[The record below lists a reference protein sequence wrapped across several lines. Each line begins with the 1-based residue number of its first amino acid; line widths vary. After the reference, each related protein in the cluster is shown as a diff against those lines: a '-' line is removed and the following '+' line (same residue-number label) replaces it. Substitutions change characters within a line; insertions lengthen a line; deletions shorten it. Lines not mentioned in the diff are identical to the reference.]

1 MSEGVRTLELVAA
14 ASEACDE
21 AVFRQLLQQTVFN
34 KETLDELAEGLIF
47 EAVSTCQSLAA
58 ADRIQ
63 IMLVHSIVAESAA
76 CSLSSGLSSGTN
88 DGFALPSQISVTL
101 CEALSNLLLS
111 YNDILKVFW
120 KEFQDAMASMQ
131 FPAAALSRNKLI
143 FYAFLEVARLPEKY
157 DDVHQEISLAAIL
170 YAHQVY
176 TFESES
182 FEDTTF
188 EEIIRIYILSFNGEE
203 IDSSLLSLSL
213 PLVKN
218 LTRVQFDAYFVPVLN
233 DTLES
238 LTVGSHVLEF
248 MQTCTVF
255 ITLLTSCG
263 KEDFLDGYMEDH
275 GIVDILVDTCM
286 ELLIE
291 KTSNEVVPSV
301 SRLLSGII
309 QALPQRGFVLV
320 SDALFQALNIDG
332 EVFGDVLECR
342 AFLKRASQCLEKV
355 AQEGVDFKNYQRE
368 HLIDSYDQDWRDI
381 SYQMIQIL
389 KVMGDYLNSLA
400 LPAWENVYILSG
412 GEQVLPLSDDTDT
425 EEIRSDQISEVSEQT
440 RSELS
445 QDEKSTESDADS
457 VFSSNTSLGHEISCK
472 PLHTSNEHAAA
483 SDVKSSTSLDQEIA
497 SKLSKASN
505 SNEHVT
511 AAGEGTRSSTS
522 LDQKI
527 ASKLSKVSNEHE
539 TTFDQDKSSRAL
551 DQKMASKL
559 SKVSSEHTIFVDQD
573 TSSSAL
579 DQKIASKLSKVSSDH
594 AIFVD
599 QDTSSTS
606 LDRKIASKLTAAR
619 NPFEHAASSEVTRRS
634 ALDQKM
640 ASKLSKVSSEHTI
653 IVDQDT
659 SSTSL
664 NRKIASKLTAARNP
678 FEHAASSEVTRR
690 ALDQKMASKLSK
702 VSSEHTII
710 VDQDTSISSLD
721 QTIASKLTAARNPFE
736 HAASSEV
743 TSSSA
748 LDQKIASKLSKV
760 SNEHTTIVD
769 QDTSISSLDQTIAS
783 KVTTAH
789 NPLQHAASSEVT
801 SSSAL
806 DQKIASKLS
815 KASNEHTTILDQDTS
830 SSALD
835 QTIASKCS
843 PATRNP
849 LEHAAYSTSERD
861 LDKEVQVGNRTSVN
875 SSSTLSD
882 MCYSVDSMRNSR
894 LSMSASGSSLG
905 NLSGAHSSSERM
917 KDRQRYSKNASLIGT
932 NYVCDHYISDS
943 EESTSNE
950 DDKHAHQN
958 VKNYDNPRHLGNKVG
973 SKLSVL
979 KEDKYHP
986 SKASSRLFTASGG
999 SGFSHGRRR
1008 NMQGFIGSSS
1018 ETVDLASDIFENEE
1032 EERRIGTSSGSSMQV
1047 AAESGREAERMPL
1060 VEDQFTYDGAVVVAM
1075 AIEDGEAQEVDEAVQ
1090 YDPSTKLRL
1099 NKKIQKW
1106 TLISFLA
1113 ATAVT
1118 IILIVLLSKR
1128 QLEILEVDGTEAPSL
1143 APTTASYQE
1152 IALILRDEFGP
1163 DHSYNDEDTAYGK
1176 AFDWITRDEFVL
1188 DAIENNNNGF
1198 KVDREVSI
1206 DRIHQRFLFG
1216 LFYYEMRGDSWVNCS
1231 ESLAIQGGTCSY
1243 INREGE
1249 IIDGNSNWLSPLDV
1263 CAWAGIN
1270 CDNSDRVIIL
1280 DLSK

>member
-573 TSSSAL
+573 TSS
-579 DQKIASKLSKVSSDH
+579 
-594 AIFVD
+594 
-599 QDTSSTS
+599 TS
-606 LDRKIASKLTAAR
+606 LDRK
-619 NPFEHAASSEVTRRS
+619 
-634 ALDQKM
+634 
-640 ASKLSKVSSEHTI
+640 
-653 IVDQDT
+653 
-659 SSTSL
+659 
-664 NRKIASKLTAARNP
+664 
-678 FEHAASSEVTRR
+678 
-690 ALDQKMASKLSK
+690 
-702 VSSEHTII
+702 
-710 VDQDTSISSLD
+710 
-721 QTIASKLTAARNPFE
+721 IASKLTAARNPFE

>member
-619 NPFEHAASSEVTRRS
+619 NPFEHAASSEVTRR
-634 ALDQKM
+634 
-640 ASKLSKVSSEHTI
+640 
-653 IVDQDT
+653 
-659 SSTSL
+659 
-664 NRKIASKLTAARNP
+664 
-678 FEHAASSEVTRR
+678 
-690 ALDQKMASKLSK
+690 
-702 VSSEHTII
+702 
-710 VDQDTSISSLD
+710 
-721 QTIASKLTAARNPFE
+721 
-736 HAASSEV
+736 
-743 TSSSA
+743 A

>member
-1 MSEGVRTLELVAA
+1 
-14 ASEACDE
+14 
-21 AVFRQLLQQTVFN
+21 
-34 KETLDELAEGLIF
+34 
-47 EAVSTCQSLAA
+47 
-58 ADRIQ
+58 
-63 IMLVHSIVAESAA
+63 
-76 CSLSSGLSSGTN
+76 
-88 DGFALPSQISVTL
+88 
-101 CEALSNLLLS
+101 
-111 YNDILKVFW
+111 
-120 KEFQDAMASMQ
+120 
-131 FPAAALSRNKLI
+131 
-143 FYAFLEVARLPEKY
+143 
-157 DDVHQEISLAAIL
+157 
-170 YAHQVY
+170 
-176 TFESES
+176 
-182 FEDTTF
+182 
-188 EEIIRIYILSFNGEE
+188 
-203 IDSSLLSLSL
+203 
-213 PLVKN
+213 
-218 LTRVQFDAYFVPVLN
+218 
-233 DTLES
+233 
-238 LTVGSHVLEF
+238 
-248 MQTCTVF
+248 
-255 ITLLTSCG
+255 
-263 KEDFLDGYMEDH
+263 
-275 GIVDILVDTCM
+275 
-286 ELLIE
+286 
-291 KTSNEVVPSV
+291 
-301 SRLLSGII
+301 
-309 QALPQRGFVLV
+309 
-320 SDALFQALNIDG
+320 
-332 EVFGDVLECR
+332 
-342 AFLKRASQCLEKV
+342 
-355 AQEGVDFKNYQRE
+355 
-368 HLIDSYDQDWRDI
+368 
-381 SYQMIQIL
+381 
-389 KVMGDYLNSLA
+389 
-400 LPAWENVYILSG
+400 
-412 GEQVLPLSDDTDT
+412 
-425 EEIRSDQISEVSEQT
+425 
-440 RSELS
+440 
-445 QDEKSTESDADS
+445 
-457 VFSSNTSLGHEISCK
+457 
-472 PLHTSNEHAAA
+472 
-483 SDVKSSTSLDQEIA
+483 
-497 SKLSKASN
+497 
-505 SNEHVT
+505 
-511 AAGEGTRSSTS
+511 
-522 LDQKI
+522 
-527 ASKLSKVSNEHE
+527 
-539 TTFDQDKSSRAL
+539 
-551 DQKMASKL
+551 MASKL
-559 SKVSSEHTIFVDQD
+559 SKVSSEHTIIVDQD
-573 TSSSAL
+573 TSISSL
-579 DQKIASKLSKVSSDH
+579 DQ
-594 AIFVD
+594 
-599 QDTSSTS
+599 T
-606 LDRKIASKLTAAR
+606 IASKLTAAR

-634 ALDQKM
+634 
-640 ASKLSKVSSEHTI
+640 
-653 IVDQDT
+653 
-659 SSTSL
+659 
-664 NRKIASKLTAARNP
+664 
-678 FEHAASSEVTRR
+678 

-783 KVTTAH
+783 KLTAAR
-789 NPLQHAASSEVT
+789 NPFEHAASSEVT

>member
-573 TSSSAL
+573 TSS
-579 DQKIASKLSKVSSDH
+579 
-594 AIFVD
+594 
-599 QDTSSTS
+599 TS
-606 LDRKIASKLTAAR
+606 LD
-619 NPFEHAASSEVTRRS
+619 
-634 ALDQKM
+634 
-640 ASKLSKVSSEHTI
+640 
-653 IVDQDT
+653 
-659 SSTSL
+659 
-664 NRKIASKLTAARNP
+664 RKIASKLTAARNP

-743 TSSSA
+743 TRRSA

-760 SNEHTTIVD
+760 SSEHTTIVD

>member
-1 MSEGVRTLELVAA
+1 
-14 ASEACDE
+14 
-21 AVFRQLLQQTVFN
+21 
-34 KETLDELAEGLIF
+34 
-47 EAVSTCQSLAA
+47 
-58 ADRIQ
+58 
-63 IMLVHSIVAESAA
+63 
-76 CSLSSGLSSGTN
+76 
-88 DGFALPSQISVTL
+88 
-101 CEALSNLLLS
+101 
-111 YNDILKVFW
+111 
-120 KEFQDAMASMQ
+120 
-131 FPAAALSRNKLI
+131 
-143 FYAFLEVARLPEKY
+143 
-157 DDVHQEISLAAIL
+157 
-170 YAHQVY
+170 
-176 TFESES
+176 
-182 FEDTTF
+182 
-188 EEIIRIYILSFNGEE
+188 
-203 IDSSLLSLSL
+203 
-213 PLVKN
+213 
-218 LTRVQFDAYFVPVLN
+218 
-233 DTLES
+233 
-238 LTVGSHVLEF
+238 
-248 MQTCTVF
+248 
-255 ITLLTSCG
+255 
-263 KEDFLDGYMEDH
+263 
-275 GIVDILVDTCM
+275 
-286 ELLIE
+286 
-291 KTSNEVVPSV
+291 
-301 SRLLSGII
+301 
-309 QALPQRGFVLV
+309 
-320 SDALFQALNIDG
+320 
-332 EVFGDVLECR
+332 
-342 AFLKRASQCLEKV
+342 
-355 AQEGVDFKNYQRE
+355 
-368 HLIDSYDQDWRDI
+368 
-381 SYQMIQIL
+381 
-389 KVMGDYLNSLA
+389 
-400 LPAWENVYILSG
+400 
-412 GEQVLPLSDDTDT
+412 
-425 EEIRSDQISEVSEQT
+425 
-440 RSELS
+440 
-445 QDEKSTESDADS
+445 
-457 VFSSNTSLGHEISCK
+457 
-472 PLHTSNEHAAA
+472 
-483 SDVKSSTSLDQEIA
+483 
-497 SKLSKASN
+497 
-505 SNEHVT
+505 
-511 AAGEGTRSSTS
+511 
-522 LDQKI
+522 
-527 ASKLSKVSNEHE
+527 
-539 TTFDQDKSSRAL
+539 
-551 DQKMASKL
+551 MASKL
-559 SKVSSEHTIFVDQD
+559 SKVSSEHTI
-573 TSSSAL
+573 
-579 DQKIASKLSKVSSDH
+579 I
-594 AIFVD
+594 VD

-619 NPFEHAASSEVTRRS
+619 NPFE
-634 ALDQKM
+634 
-640 ASKLSKVSSEHTI
+640 
-653 IVDQDT
+653 
-659 SSTSL
+659 
-664 NRKIASKLTAARNP
+664 
-678 FEHAASSEVTRR
+678 
-690 ALDQKMASKLSK
+690 
-702 VSSEHTII
+702 
-710 VDQDTSISSLD
+710 
-721 QTIASKLTAARNPFE
+721 
-736 HAASSEV
+736 
-743 TSSSA
+743 
-748 LDQKIASKLSKV
+748 
-760 SNEHTTIVD
+760 
-769 QDTSISSLDQTIAS
+769 
-783 KVTTAH
+783 
-789 NPLQHAASSEVT
+789 HAASSEVT

>member
-573 TSSSAL
+573 TSS
-579 DQKIASKLSKVSSDH
+579 
-594 AIFVD
+594 
-599 QDTSSTS
+599 TS

-619 NPFEHAASSEVTRRS
+619 NPFE
-634 ALDQKM
+634 
-640 ASKLSKVSSEHTI
+640 
-653 IVDQDT
+653 
-659 SSTSL
+659 
-664 NRKIASKLTAARNP
+664 
-678 FEHAASSEVTRR
+678 
-690 ALDQKMASKLSK
+690 
-702 VSSEHTII
+702 
-710 VDQDTSISSLD
+710 
-721 QTIASKLTAARNPFE
+721 
-736 HAASSEV
+736 
-743 TSSSA
+743 
-748 LDQKIASKLSKV
+748 
-760 SNEHTTIVD
+760 
-769 QDTSISSLDQTIAS
+769 
-783 KVTTAH
+783 
-789 NPLQHAASSEVT
+789 HAASSEVT

>member
-634 ALDQKM
+634 ALDQK
-640 ASKLSKVSSEHTI
+640 
-653 IVDQDT
+653 
-659 SSTSL
+659 
-664 NRKIASKLTAARNP
+664 
-678 FEHAASSEVTRR
+678 
-690 ALDQKMASKLSK
+690 
-702 VSSEHTII
+702 
-710 VDQDTSISSLD
+710 
-721 QTIASKLTAARNPFE
+721 
-736 HAASSEV
+736 
-743 TSSSA
+743 
-748 LDQKIASKLSKV
+748 IASKLSKV

>member
-573 TSSSAL
+573 TSS
-579 DQKIASKLSKVSSDH
+579 
-594 AIFVD
+594 
-599 QDTSSTS
+599 TS
-606 LDRKIASKLTAAR
+606 LD
-619 NPFEHAASSEVTRRS
+619 
-634 ALDQKM
+634 
-640 ASKLSKVSSEHTI
+640 
-653 IVDQDT
+653 
-659 SSTSL
+659 
-664 NRKIASKLTAARNP
+664 RKIASKLTAARNP